1 MPPAKRSRGL
11 LDDYPAARPYVEP
24 LAQALFGQGPVLNL
38 LGVEPT
44 GPSAWQMVQSH
55 DPQAMQELAAGF
67 AGTVTPAKGIRAFH
81 GSPHDFDKFSLSKI
95 GTGEGAQAYGHG
107 LYFAENEGVAKSYKT
122 ALSGDPKVQGRALDW
137 TNPRELAAVETYS
150 AGSRDAAIANLEKE
164 VAYMS
169 GTKGGGG
176 QQAEAARAA
185 LEILKRGEELPAL
198 DSPGKMYEVEIK
210 ADPESLLDWD
220 APLSQQPEKVREALG
235 PFRERMKE
243 RVIKDA
249 SSWGK
254 PSKAEMEDY
263 ARQADA
269 IVDKMT
275 GREVYERMAIW
286 EGKGSGMNNAGAST
300 ALREAGVPG
309 LKYFDQGSR
318 AGGQG
323 SRNIVSF
330 DDSLVEILRK
340 YGLAGLTSAGGLLG
354 AKEYVDRKGLLDG

>member
-107 LYFAENEGVAKSYKT
+107 LYFAENEGVARSYRDQLTGGNLVLRDGTVLKGD
-122 ALSGDPKVQGRALDW
+122 AMDGAEGIAARYLSMHDGNLSSAKEQLRASS
-137 TNPRELAAVETYS
+137 LAPERKQAVEAAMDDFS
-150 AGSRDAAIANLEKE
+150 A
-164 VAYMS
+164 
-169 GTKGGGG
+169 
-176 QQAEAARAA
+176 
-185 LEILKRGEELPAL
+185 RGAGHY
-198 DSPGKMYEVEIK
+198 PGRMYEVEIK

-220 APLSQQPEKVREALG
+220 APLSQQPKITEAIRNSPRYQELAASRHFG
-235 PFRERMKE
+235 YSPEEFAALPSERRAELVAKTPQSIHENILFPE
-243 RVIKDA
+243 RPGRGLYDSMGEPQQA
-249 SSWGK
+249 
-254 PSKAEMEDY
+254 AE
-263 ARQADA
+263 
-269 IVDKMT
+269 VFK
-275 GREVYERMAIW
+275 
-286 EGKGSGMNNAGAST
+286 
-300 ALREAGVPG
+300 EAGIPG
-309 LKYFDQGSR
+309 LRYLDGGSR
-318 AGGQG
+318 KAGDG
-323 SRNIVSF
+323 SRNIVMF